1 MPQAHGGRILLIAI
15 VMTLMLA
22 MGGAVSASNPPEFVA
37 SDPPSGMTV
46 DAAPTQVILT
56 FSGPTDPAMTGGYVH
71 DVDGII
77 VSTAINVSPDDATKV
92 IVTLTPGLPSG
103 WYMVMWNTALAGNDD
118 NILSGDMTFE
128 IA

>member
-1 MPQAHGGRILLIAI
+1 
-15 VMTLMLA
+15 MTLMLA
-22 MGGAVSASNPPEFVA
+22 MGGAVSASNPPEFIA

-46 DAAPTQVILT
+46 ETAPTQVVLT
-56 FSGPTDPAMTGGYVH
+56 YSSPTDPAITGGYVH
-71 DVDGII
+71 NVDGII

-92 IVTLTPGLPSG
+92 IVTLSPGLPSG
-103 WYMVMWNTALAGNDD
+103 WYMVMWNTAFAGNDD